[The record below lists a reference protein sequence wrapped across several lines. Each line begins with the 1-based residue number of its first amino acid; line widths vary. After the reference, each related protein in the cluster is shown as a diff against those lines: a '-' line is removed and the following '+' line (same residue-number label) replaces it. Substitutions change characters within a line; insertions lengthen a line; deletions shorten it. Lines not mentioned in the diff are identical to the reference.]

1 LNNKEIWIEEK
12 LEINKGRTLKIKIT
26 KSLEKVKSKFQEI
39 EVVDSDAF
47 GKILLINGI
56 IMVTESDE
64 FCYHEM
70 IAHVPLCV
78 HPKAQKVLVIGGG
91 DGGTVREILKHDN
104 IKEIEICEIDEK
116 VIEVSKKHFPYLANS
131 FDDPKVKIFCEDGNK
146 FIKAHKNEYDI
157 IIVDSSDP
165 IGPAEVL
172 FRREFYEAMYQALKH
187 DGIVVTQAESFF
199 YHRKIIKSLF
209 SFIKKI
215 YPISEYYY
223 TLVPTYP
230 SGVIGFM
237 FCSKKYH
244 PINDFNETEALKLTD
259 LKYYN
264 KEVHKASFAL
274 PNFVYHIFE
283 QESKGYEQKNVCE

>member
-1 LNNKEIWIEEK
+1 MNNKEIWIEEK
-12 LEINKGRTLKIKIT
+12 LEIKNGRALRVRIT
-26 KSLEKVKSKFQEI
+26 KSLEKIKSEFQEI
-39 EVVDSDAF
+39 EVVESQSF
-47 GKILLINGI
+47 GKILLIDGV
-56 IMVTESDE
+56 IMLTEADE

-104 IKEIEICEIDEK
+104 VKEVDVCEIDEK
-116 VIEVSKKHFPYLANS
+116 VIEISKRHFPNLANS
-131 FDDPKVKIFCEDGNK
+131 FNDPRVKIYCEDGNK
-146 FIKAHKNEYDI
+146 FIKEHKDEYDI

-172 FRREFYEAMYQALKH
+172 FRREFYEAMFQALKD
-187 DGIVVTQAESFF
+187 DGMVVTQAESFF
-199 YHRKIIKSLF
+199 YHSKIIKSLF
-209 SFIKKI
+209 SFIKDI

-230 SGVIGFM
+230 SGVIGFT

-244 PINDFNETEALKLTD
+244 PINDFDETEALKLTD
-259 LKYYN
+259 LRYYN
-264 KEVHKASFAL
+264 KDIHKAAFNL
-274 PNFVYHIFE
+274 PTFVQDYKH
-283 QESKGYEQKNVCE
+283 

>member
-1 LNNKEIWIEEK
+1 LNNKDIWIEDT
-12 LEINKGRTLKIKIT
+12 LEIKNGRTLKIKIT
-26 KSLEKVKSKFQEI
+26 KSLEKTKSEFQEI
-39 EVVDSDAF
+39 EVVESVSF
-47 GKILLINGI
+47 GRILLIDGV
-56 IMVTESDE
+56 IMLTEADE

-78 HPKAQKVLVIGGG
+78 HKKAQKVLVIGGG

-104 IKEIEICEIDEK
+104 VKEVDICEIDEK
-116 VIEVSKKHFPYLANS
+116 VIEISKRHFPYLANS
-131 FDDPKVKIFCEDGNK
+131 FDNPKVKIYCKDGNE
-146 FIKAHKNEYDI
+146 FVKAHKNEYDI

-172 FRREFYEAMYQALKH
+172 FRKEFFEAMFQALKD

-199 YHRKIIKSLF
+199 YHPGIIKSLF
-209 SFIKKI
+209 SFIRDI

-230 SGVIGFM
+230 SGVIGFT

-244 PINDFNETEALKLTD
+244 PINDFKETQALKLND
-259 LKYYN
+259 LKYYDSSI
-264 KEVHKASFAL
+264 HKSAFNLPLFA
-274 PNFVYHIFE
+274 
-283 QESKGYEQKNVCE
+283 QGYMY

>member
-131 FDDPKVKIFCEDGNK
+131 FDDPKVKICCEDGNK
-146 FIKAHKNEYDI
+146 FIKDHKDEYDI

-172 FRREFYEAMYQALKH
+172 FRKEFYEAMYQALKD

-264 KEVHKASFAL
+264 RDVHKASFAL

-283 QESKGYEQKNVCE
+283 QERKGYEGKNMCE

>member
-12 LEINKGRTLKIKIT
+12 LEIKNGRALKVRIT
-26 KSLEKVKSKFQEI
+26 KSLEKIKSEFQEI
-39 EVVDSDAF
+39 EVVESQSF
-47 GKILLINGI
+47 GKILLIDEV
-56 IMVTESDE
+56 IMLTEADE

-78 HPKAQKVLVIGGG
+78 HTKAKKVLVIGGG

-104 IKEIEICEIDEK
+104 VKEVDVCEIDEK
-116 VIEVSKKHFPYLANS
+116 VIEISKRHFPYLANS
-131 FDDPKVKIFCEDGNK
+131 FNDPRVKIYCEDGNK
-146 FIKAHKNEYDI
+146 FIKAHKDEYDI

-172 FRREFYEAMYQALKH
+172 FRREFYEAMYQALKD

-199 YHRKIIKSLF
+199 YHQKIVKALF
-209 SFIKKI
+209 SFIRDI

-230 SGVIGFM
+230 SGVIGFT

-244 PINDFNETEALKLTD
+244 PTNNFDETEALKLTD
-259 LKYYN
+259 LRYYN
-264 KEVHKASFAL
+264 KDIHKAAFNLPTFAQ
-274 PNFVYHIFE
+274 YYKH
-283 QESKGYEQKNVCE
+283 

>member
-1 LNNKEIWIEEK
+1 LNNHEIWIEEK
-12 LEINKGRTLKIKIT
+12 LEIKKGRALKVRIT
-26 KSLEKVKSKFQEI
+26 KSLEKIKSEFQEI
-39 EVVDSDAF
+39 EVVESESF
-47 GKILLINGI
+47 GKVLLIDGV
-56 IMVTESDE
+56 IMLTESDE

-91 DGGTVREILKHDN
+91 DGGTIREILKHDN
-104 IKEIEICEIDEK
+104 IKEIEICEIDKK
-116 VIEVSKKHFPYLANS
+116 VIEVSKRHFPNLGNS

-146 FIKAHKNEYDI
+146 FIRKRKNEYDLI
-157 IIVDSSDP
+157 VVDSSDP

-172 FRREFYEAMYQALKH
+172 FRKEFYEAMYQALKD

-209 SFIKKI
+209 SFIKDI

-230 SGVIGFM
+230 SGMIGFT

-244 PINDFNETEALKLTD
+244 PIKDFNKTEALKLTD

-264 KEVHKASFAL
+264 KNIHRAAFDLPTFA
-274 PNFVYHIFE
+274 
-283 QESKGYEQKNVCE
+283 QGYKN

>member
-1 LNNKEIWIEEK
+1 LNNKDIWIEEK
-12 LEINKGRTLKIKIT
+12 FEIEKGRALKIKIK
-26 KSLEKVKSKFQEI
+26 KSLEKIKSKFQEI
-39 EVVDSDAF
+39 EVVESESF
-47 GKILLINGI
+47 GKILLIDGV
-56 IMVTESDE
+56 IMLTEADE

-70 IAHVPLCV
+70 ITHVPLCV

-104 IKEIEICEIDEK
+104 IKEIEVCEIDEK
-116 VIEVSKKHFPYLANS
+116 VIEISKRHFPYLANS
-131 FDDPKVKIFCEDGNK
+131 FNDPRVKIYCEDGNK

-172 FRREFYEAMYQALKH
+172 FRREFYEAMFQALKD

-199 YHRKIIKSLF
+199 YHSEIIKSLF
-209 SFIKKI
+209 SFIKEI
-215 YPISEYYY
+215 YPIPEYYY

-230 SGVIGFM
+230 SGIIGFT

-244 PINDFNETEALKLTD
+244 PINDFNETEALKLAD
-259 LKYYN
+259 LRYYN
-264 KEVHKASFAL
+264 KDIHKAAFNLPTFAQD
-274 PNFVYHIFE
+274 YKH
-283 QESKGYEQKNVCE
+283 

>member
-1 LNNKEIWIEEK
+1 MWIEEK

-39 EVVDSDAF
+39 EVVNSDAF
-47 GKILLINGI
+47 GKILLIDGI

-104 IKEIEICEIDEK
+104 IKEVEVCEIDE
-116 VIEVSKKHFPYLANS
+116 N
-131 FDDPKVKIFCEDGNK
+131 KVKICCEDGDK
-146 FIKAHKNEYDI
+146 FIKSQKNKYDL

-172 FRREFYEAMYQALKH
+172 FRREFYEAMYQALKD

-199 YHRKIIKSLF
+199 YHSKIIKSLF
-209 SFIKKI
+209 SFIRDI

-230 SGVIGFM
+230 SGVIGFT

-244 PINDFNETEALKLTD
+244 PINNFNETEALKLND
-259 LKYYN
+259 LKYYDRGI
-264 KEVHKASFAL
+264 HKSAL
-274 PNFVYHIFE
+274 NERATGWFFRFGVRRFIG
-283 QESKGYEQKNVCE
+283 SKRS

>member
-1 LNNKEIWIEEK
+1 MKSKEIWIEEK
-12 LEINKGRTLKIKIT
+12 LEIKEGRALKIRIT
-26 KSLEKVKSKFQEI
+26 KFLEKIKSELQEI
-39 EVVDSDAF
+39 EVVESQPF
-47 GKILLINGI
+47 GKILLIDGV
-56 IMVTESDE
+56 IMLTEADE

-91 DGGTVREILKHDN
+91 DGGTVREILKHDRV
-104 IKEIEICEIDEK
+104 KEVEVCEIDGEVIK
-116 VIEVSKKHFPYLANS
+116 VCKKHFPNLASS
-131 FDDPKVKIFCEDGNK
+131 FDVPKVRIYCEDGNK
-146 FIKAHKNEYDI
+146 FIKTRKNEYDI

-172 FRREFYEAMYQALKH
+172 FRREFYEAIHQALKD

-199 YHRKIIKSLF
+199 YCEKIIKSLF
-209 SFIKKI
+209 SFIKEI

-223 TLVPTYP
+223 TMVPTYP
-230 SGVIGFM
+230 SGVIGFT

-244 PINDFNETEALKLTD
+244 PVKDFNQSEALKLTD

-264 KEVHKASFAL
+264 KDIHRASFIL
-274 PNFVYHIFE
+274 PTFAEVYK
-283 QESKGYEQKNVCE
+283 KG

>member
-1 LNNKEIWIEEK
+1 MWIEEK
-12 LEINKGRTLKIKIT
+12 LEIKNGRALKVRIT
-26 KSLEKVKSKFQEI
+26 KSLEKIKSEFQEI
-39 EVVDSDAF
+39 EIVESESF
-47 GKILLINGI
+47 GKILLIDGV
-56 IMVTESDE
+56 IMLTEADE

-104 IKEIEICEIDEK
+104 IKEVEVCEIDGK

-131 FDDPKVKIFCEDGNK
+131 FNDHKVKIYCEDGNK
-146 FIKAHKNEYDI
+146 FIKSRKNEYDL

-172 FRREFYEAMYQALKH
+172 FRKEFYEAMYQTLKD

-199 YHRKIIKSLF
+199 YHSEIIKSLF
-209 SFIKKI
+209 FFIRDI

-230 SGVIGFM
+230 SGVIGFT

-244 PINDFNETEALKLTD
+244 PINNFNEKEALKLND
-259 LKYYN
+259 LKYYD
-264 KEVHKASFAL
+264 KGIHKATFNLPVFA
-274 PNFVYHIFE
+274 
-283 QESKGYEQKNVCE
+283 QGYKH

>member
-1 LNNKEIWIEEK
+1 LNNHEIWIEEK
-12 LEINKGRTLKIKIT
+12 LEIKNGRALKIRIR
-26 KSLEKVKSKFQEI
+26 KSLEKIKSKFQEI
-39 EVVDSDAF
+39 EVVESESF
-47 GKILLINGI
+47 GKILLIDGV
-56 IMVTESDE
+56 IMLTEADE

-104 IKEIEICEIDEK
+104 IEKIEVCEIDKK
-116 VIEVSKKHFPYLANS
+116 VIEVSKRHFPNLGNS
-131 FDDPKVKIFCEDGNK
+131 FDNPKVKIFCEDGNK
-146 FIKAHKNEYDI
+146 FIRERKDEYDLI
-157 IIVDSSDP
+157 VVDSSDP

-172 FRREFYEAMYQALKH
+172 FRKKFYEAMYQALKD

-199 YHRKIIKSLF
+199 YHQKIIKSLF
-209 SFIKKI
+209 SFIKDI

-230 SGVIGFM
+230 SGMIGFT

-244 PINDFNETEALKLTD
+244 PIKDFNKIEALRLTD

-264 KEVHKASFAL
+264 QDIHRAAFSLPTFA
-274 PNFVYHIFE
+274 
-283 QESKGYEQKNVCE
+283 QGYKN

>member
-1 LNNKEIWIEEK
+1 MNNKEIWIEEK
-12 LEINKGRTLKIKIT
+12 LEIKNGRALRIKII
-26 KSLEKVKSKFQEI
+26 KSLEKIKSEFQDI
-39 EVVDSDAF
+39 EVVKSESF
-47 GKILLINGI
+47 GKILLIDGV
-56 IMVTESDE
+56 IMLTEADE

-70 IAHVPLCV
+70 IAHVPLYV

-91 DGGTVREILKHDN
+91 DGGTVREILKHDSVN
-104 IKEIEICEIDEK
+104 EVDVCEIDEK
-116 VIEVSKKHFPYLANS
+116 VIEISKRHFPYLANS

-146 FIKAHKNEYDI
+146 FIKERKNKYDL

-172 FRREFYEAMYQALKH
+172 FRKEFYEAMYQALKD

-199 YHRKIIKSLF
+199 YHRKIIKLLF
-209 SFIKKI
+209 SFIKEI
-215 YPISEYYY
+215 YHISEYYY

-230 SGVIGFM
+230 SGMIGFT

-244 PINDFNETEALKLTD
+244 PINDFNETEALKYTD

-264 KEVHKASFAL
+264 KDIHRAAFNL
-274 PNFVYHIFE
+274 PNFV
-283 QESKGYEQKNVCE
+283 QEYKQ

>member
-1 LNNKEIWIEEK
+1 MNNNEIWIEEK
-12 LEINKGRTLKIKIT
+12 LELKKGRTLKIRIT
-26 KSLEKVKSKFQEI
+26 KSLEKIKSEFQEI
-39 EVVDSDAF
+39 EVVESESF
-47 GKILLINGI
+47 GKVLLIDGV
-56 IMVTESDE
+56 IMLTESDE

-70 IAHVPLCV
+70 ITHVPLCV
-78 HPKAQKVLVIGGG
+78 HPKVQKVLVIGGG

-104 IKEIEICEIDEK
+104 IEEIEICEIDKK
-116 VIEVSKKHFPYLANS
+116 VIEVSKRHFPNLGNS

-146 FIKAHKNEYDI
+146 FIRKRKNEYDLI
-157 IIVDSSDP
+157 VVDSSDP

-172 FRREFYEAMYQALKH
+172 FRKEFYEAMYQALKD

-199 YHRKIIKSLF
+199 YHQKIIKLLF
-209 SFIKKI
+209 SFIKDI

-230 SGVIGFM
+230 SGMIGFT

-244 PINDFNETEALKLTD
+244 PIKDFNKTEALRLND

-264 KEVHKASFAL
+264 KDIHRAAFNLPTFA
-274 PNFVYHIFE
+274 
-283 QESKGYEQKNVCE
+283 QGYKN

>member
-1 LNNKEIWIEEK
+1 LNNHEIWIEEK
-12 LEINKGRTLKIKIT
+12 LEIKKGRALKVRIT
-26 KSLEKVKSKFQEI
+26 KSLEKIKSEFQEI
-39 EVVDSDAF
+39 EVVESESF
-47 GKILLINGI
+47 GKVLLIDGV
-56 IMVTESDE
+56 IMLTEADE

-70 IAHVPLCV
+70 ITHVPLCV

-91 DGGTVREILKHDN
+91 DGGAIREILKHDN
-104 IKEIEICEIDEK
+104 IKEIEICEIDKK
-116 VIEVSKKHFPYLANS
+116 VIKVSKRHFPNLGNS

-146 FIKAHKNEYDI
+146 FIRKRKNEYDLI
-157 IIVDSSDP
+157 VVDSSDP

-172 FRREFYEAMYQALKH
+172 FRKEFYEAMYQALKD

-209 SFIKKI
+209 SFIKDI

-230 SGVIGFM
+230 SGMIGFT

-244 PINDFNETEALKLTD
+244 PIKDFNKTEALKLTD

-264 KEVHKASFAL
+264 KDIHRAAFDLPTFA
-274 PNFVYHIFE
+274 
-283 QESKGYEQKNVCE
+283 QGYKN

>member
-1 LNNKEIWIEEK
+1 MNNKDIWIEEK
-12 LEINKGRTLKIKIT
+12 LEIEKGRALKIKIK
-26 KSLEKVKSKFQEI
+26 KSLEKIKSKFQEI
-39 EVVDSDAF
+39 EVVESESF
-47 GKILLINGI
+47 GKILLIDGV
-56 IMVTESDE
+56 IMLTEADE

-70 IAHVPLCV
+70 ITHVPLCV

-104 IKEIEICEIDEK
+104 IKEIEVCEIDEK
-116 VIEVSKKHFPYLANS
+116 VIEISKRHFPYLANS
-131 FDDPKVKIFCEDGNK
+131 FNDPRVKIYCEDGNK

-172 FRREFYEAMYQALKH
+172 FRREFYEAMFQALKD

-199 YHRKIIKSLF
+199 YHSEIIKSLF
-209 SFIKKI
+209 SFIKEI
-215 YPISEYYY
+215 YPIPEYYY

-230 SGVIGFM
+230 SGIIGFT

-244 PINDFNETEALKLTD
+244 PINDFNETEALKLAD
-259 LKYYN
+259 LRYYN
-264 KEVHKASFAL
+264 KDIHKAAFNLPTFAQD
-274 PNFVYHIFE
+274 YKH
-283 QESKGYEQKNVCE
+283 